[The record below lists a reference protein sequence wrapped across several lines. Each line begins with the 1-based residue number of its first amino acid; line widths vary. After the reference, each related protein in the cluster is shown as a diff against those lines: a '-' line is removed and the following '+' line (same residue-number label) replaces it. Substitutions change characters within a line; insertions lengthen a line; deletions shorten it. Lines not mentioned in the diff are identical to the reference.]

1 MASKNFKREGGFFDW
16 NFEGVGVTQLRIST
30 AWRGHSRGGR
40 RQKLWQLEITELLT
54 FLYVVGKLSR
64 TDYRSGIKID
74 QTGFSI
80 HAWPCR

>member
-1 MASKNFKREGGFFDW
+1 MQLSSLLEILGCQTGIPKGLEKN
-16 NFEGVGVTQLRIST
+16 
-30 AWRGHSRGGR
+30 SRGGR